1 MLNTVLRPG
10 VQYSFHAAPFS
21 IPDIKKLDKKLISL
35 TKKVYGLP
43 QSTPNIAVQLPYE
56 MFGMQA
62 TSFLTS
68 YARTLGDQL
77 TQALNDKGQL
87 GKIYKG
93 LVQNIIAKNGGAT
106 TLLRMTKQACHRSP
120 TLRTLYI
127 LKEHKLQLGCTL
139 DKFPTRL
146 SELKQKWTTSENYD
160 SLQINQQESMQKL
173 LNKLLTYDIFELKQ
187 ITNVNTIMNIA
198 QFREKYKS
206 TPKLIKKRS
215 TNSQAPILHLSTY
228 MPTRMS
234 KHMP

>member
-1 MLNTVLRPG
+1 

-127 LKEHKLQLGCTL
+127 LKE
-139 DKFPTRL
+139 
-146 SELKQKWTTSENYD
+146 
-160 SLQINQQESMQKL
+160 
-173 LNKLLTYDIFELKQ
+173 
-187 ITNVNTIMNIA
+187 
-198 QFREKYKS
+198 
-206 TPKLIKKRS
+206 
-215 TNSQAPILHLSTY
+215 
-228 MPTRMS
+228 
-234 KHMP
+234 